1 MSKNSISL
9 KKEEEKKEEL
19 ILGLKIKIISKKK
32 NKYTAVPI
40 VGSKTGI
47 FGKELS

>member
-19 ILGLKIKIISKKK
+19 TLELKMKIISKK
-32 NKYTAVPI
+32 N
-40 VGSKTGI
+40 
-47 FGKELS
+47 